1 MRTEKKALNY
11 LSQDGIRLLL
21 HQPDVTTWQGRRHL
35 EMLSLMCDTGAKVQ
49 EIADLTVDCIRI
61 ESEPYTIKLF
71 GKGRKSRVVPMVK
84 EKVNHLRL
92 YMEENHLDNSNMFG
106 TPLFFNNKHEKLTRE
121 RVAYVLKT
129 YAGIWLEKSTPRL
142 YRTGLAATAS
152 DTARPCTCCNPAST
166 SSISGIYSVMCL
178 SKQLISMQE
187 QTQKQN
193 AKPWKKP
200 MWISIQR
207 LSQTVH
213 GSTTRTSGSG

>member
-1 MRTEKKALNY
+1 MRTAFSEVPHNFFIFRCCLIHLKKLCVASHY
-11 LSQDGIRLLL
+11 
-21 HQPDVTTWQGRRHL
+21 
-35 EMLSLMCDTGAKVQ
+35 C
-49 EIADLTVDCIRI
+49 
-61 ESEPYTIKLF
+61 Y
-71 GKGRKSRVVPMVK
+71 
-84 EKVNHLRL
+84 
-92 YMEENHLDNSNMFG
+92 LDNSNMFG

-121 RVAYVLKT
+121 GVAYVLKT
-129 YAGIWLEKSTPRL
+129 LRIWLEKSTPRL

-200 MWISIQR
+200 MWISIPGS
-207 LSQTVH
+207 SQTAS
-213 GSTTRTSGSG
+213 GNETRTFGSG